1 MTVPAVNGCGV
12 VADPAGPGELIRLV
26 ADGLADCGLEVRL
39 SGPEEAAQLDI
50 TCEPGQG
57 RLSVNDWAYA
67 DLHFSPRS
75 RDEADPR
82 LIADMATALL
92 TGRAEQCPRPAA
104 SCRRDRIT
112 FKGIVGRELKA
123 RGLDV
128 GLEVYEDE
136 DYFDVA
142 AEIVITVPGSQDGA
156 QVRVTDDGCLTWTR
170 DYWGQAAAIMSK
182 PDLSGW
188 IVNPGIVAAS
198 VVATITRA
206 IPCLRPA
213 RQEAPA

>member
-1 MTVPAVNGCGV
+1 MSMPAVNGCRV
-12 VADPAGPGELIRLV
+12 VADHAEPGELIPLV
-26 ADGLADCGLEVRL
+26 ADGLTGCGLEVRL
-39 SGPEEAAQLDI
+39 SGLEEAAQLDI
-50 TCEPGQG
+50 TCEAGQC
-57 RLSVNDWAYA
+57 RLSVNDWAHA
-67 DLHFSPRS
+67 DLDYSPRS

-82 LIADMATALL
+82 LIAGMATALL
-92 TGRAEQCPRPAA
+92 TGHAEQFPRPAA

-112 FKGIVGRELKA
+112 FKGIVGLELKA

-170 DYWGQAAAIMSK
+170 DYWGQTAAIVSE
-182 PDLSGW
+182 PDFCGW
-188 IVNPGIVAAS
+188 ITNPGTVATS
-198 VVATITRA
+198 VVATITQA
-206 IPCLRPA
+206 IPCLHPA
-213 RQEAPA
+213 RQEGPA